1 MLLQTHMICG
11 RIEIQAGKNKNQLGR
26 HLAWPELP
34 ALLPAQLNCQ
44 ALVVLSAV
52 VLWTTTTP
60 TATRSPVVVVV
71 VV

>member
-34 ALLPAQLNCQ
+34 
-44 ALVVLSAV
+44 VLSAV

-60 TATRSPVVVVV
+60 TATRSPVLVVVV
-71 VV
+71 V